1 MAEAKERGPA
11 HGGPKGGDT
20 TARVGPDRRSPFSS
34 PQALEAWFEA
44 QIARELKRCRAAM
57 NEDDWQEHREW
68 IEVNARASLRDA
80 LERYVTWGGA

>member
-1 MAEAKERGPA
+1 MTEAKERRPA

-20 TARVGPDRRSPFSS
+20 TERVGPDRRSPFSS

-57 NEDDWQEHREW
+57 NEDDWQEHRAW
-68 IEVNARASLRDA
+68 IEANARASLREA
-80 LERYVTWGGA
+80 VERYVRNGAS